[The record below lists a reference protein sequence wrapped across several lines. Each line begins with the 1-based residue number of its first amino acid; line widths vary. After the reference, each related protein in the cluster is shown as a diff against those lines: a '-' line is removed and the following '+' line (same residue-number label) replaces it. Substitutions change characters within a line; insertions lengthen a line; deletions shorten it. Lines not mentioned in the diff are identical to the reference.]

1 MSETATIIIL
11 ILCIIITIGMIAIEI
26 WILHVEHSPNK
37 ADEKDNNLC
46 EEVTT
51 SKKMIIE

>member
-26 WILHVEHSPNK
+26 WVWRVEHSPNK
-37 ADEKDNNLC
+37 SDEKDNNLC

-51 SKKMIIE
+51 SKKNDN

>member
-1 MSETATIIIL
+1 MAETSTIIIF
-11 ILCIIITIGMIAIEI
+11 ILCIIIAIGIIAIEI
-26 WILHVEHSPNK
+26 WVWRVEHSPNK

-51 SKKMIIE
+51 SKKHDN